1 MRRRWCILLSLIG
14 AVVIWPGLSWAEQPK
29 YGGTLRIAMPG
40 DMTFFNANQ
49 GPAPGYFT
57 FWVWN
62 NIFNSLLTMT
72 PPPEWKVVP
81 ELAKSWEVQDG
92 GKTWVFHLQEG
103 VKFHDGT
110 DFDAAAAKWNFERIL
125 DPETH
130 SWVRPYYVAIDKVEA
145 VDKYTL
151 RVHMK
156 EPFGSLDYALAGY
169 FQGIPMAS
177 PKSFETYDKDWV
189 RHPTGTGPFILKEW
203 SPGERVVLEKNPQYF
218 KKGLPYL
225 DKLEIRIMKDPLTA
239 STALRA
245 GQVDLI
251 TRVPIQQ
258 VLVLEKSP
266 GIRLVTGPPMA
277 PTVALLNL
285 RVKPFDDARARRA
298 VGGYG
303 IDREE
308 IAKVIFQGRVQPLVS
323 VLPPGV
329 PDAINLNEMYPYRPE
344 KAKQLLKELGY
355 DEQHPLRFAIL
366 VGNQDAT
373 LADLAAL
380 IKNQLAK
387 IGVEAKI
394 NLVDQTT
401 LIDLFT
407 VKHEFD
413 MMASN
418 FGSLLDINMRSVSF
432 FHGAQSDYV
441 GINDP
446 QVEAMVLQWRRT
458 LDPEERKKISADI
471 QRRLAD
477 QLEWVNVTG
486 YPFYRAYG
494 KRVKDFP
501 FYDQAYLFLENTW
514 LEQ

>member
-1 MRRRWCILLSLIG
+1 MKQRWFVLLCIIGAIAIWSGLSL
-14 AVVIWPGLSWAEQPK
+14 AQQPK
-29 YGGTLRIAMPG
+29 HGGTLRIAMPG

-57 FWVWN
+57 MWVWE

-72 PPPEWKVVP
+72 APPEWKVVP
-81 ELAKSWEVQDG
+81 ELARSWEVQDG
-92 GKTWVFHLQEG
+92 GKTWLFHLQEG

-110 DFDAAAAKWNFERIL
+110 DFDASAAKWNFDRIL
-125 DPETH
+125 DPEVH
-130 SWVRPYYVAIDKVEA
+130 AWVRPYYMAIDRVEA
-145 VDKYTL
+145 VDTHTL

-156 EPFGSLDYALAGY
+156 EPSGSLDMALAGY

-177 PKSFETYDKDWV
+177 PKSFETYGKDWV
-189 RHPTGTGPFILKEW
+189 RHPTGTGPFIFKEW
-203 SPGERVVLEKNPQYF
+203 RPGERVILEKNPQYF
-218 KKGLPYL
+218 KKGLPYI
-225 DKLEIRIMKDPLTA
+225 DTLEFRIMKDPLTA
-239 STALRA
+239 GAALRA
-245 GQVDLI
+245 GQIDFI

-258 VLVLEKSP
+258 VLVLEKTP

-285 RVKPFDDARARRA
+285 RVKPFDDVRARRA

-308 IAKVIFQGRVQPLVS
+308 IAKVAFQGRVQPLVS

-373 LADLAAL
+373 LADIATL
-380 IKNQLAK
+380 IKDQMAK
-387 IGVEAKI
+387 IGVQARI

-413 MMASN
+413 MNVSN
-418 FGSLLDINMRSVSF
+418 FGSLIDINQRSVSF

-446 QVEAMVLQWRRT
+446 TLEAMVLQWRRT
-458 LDPEERKKISADI
+458 LAPEERKQISADI

-486 YPFYRAYG
+486 YPFYQAYG
-494 KRVKDFP
+494 KRVRDYS
-501 FYDQAYLFLENTW
+501 FYDQAYFFLEKTW
-514 LEQ
+514 LEN